1 MKWLLIQN
9 NWLSGCLRMIFGVLL
24 IAGAVCFWCN
34 ARSSLRKTEDIISL
48 EQQLDALPDHDYI
61 AEIRQLIK
69 DKRYGEA
76 IILCEDVQKA
86 ELPCAAE
93 AAALK
98 ADAAREN
105 KSIWN
110 RIYKSGRAFITGNPD
125 GSIEEIGGSIASD
138 MLMYGDVRD
147 LVKQGYFK
155 LTKQETDP
163 LIAALAAVGLLTEF
177 VDVADWAPAAL
188 KAMKKAGAITRKLAD
203 SLLTMCKKI
212 IKTRKM
218 DGAAKAFF
226 KNTKNMLDSSGFI
239 RTKNIFKH
247 VDQTDDLA
255 LLAAKAKGNAA
266 VTHLVSKHAGKESVD
281 VLKNASP
288 GFVKKLV
295 RKGRLAVR
303 FMKVYHKHHAVIEK
317 TFWQKIPK
325 SLVNGFAVAFS
336 SLGALLLLSGAIPL
350 FWRKRKKTASI

>member
-1 MKWLLIQN
+1 MRHSSKRRKDEWMKNLQRF
-9 NWLSGCLRMIFGVLL
+9 LRMALGILL
-24 IAGAVCFWCN
+24 VVVAIVVWNKHHAQYRNVEE
-34 ARSSLRKTEDIISL
+34 ARKI
-48 EQQLDALPDHDYI
+48 EQELNALPDHDYI

-98 ADAAREN
+98 AGAEREN

-138 MLMYGDVRD
+138 MLMYGDIRD

-163 LIAALAAVGLLTEF
+163 LIATLAAVGLLTEF

-226 KNTKNMLDSSGFI
+226 KNTKNMLDSAGFI

-247 VDQTDDLA
+247 VEQADDLA
-255 LLAAKAKGNAA
+255 LLAAKTKGNAA
-266 VTHLVSKHAGKESVD
+266 VTHLVSKHAGKESVN

-288 GFVKKLV
+288 GFVEKLV
-295 RKGRLAVR
+295 RKGRLALR
-303 FMKVYHKHHAVIEK
+303 LFKSYHKHHAVIEK

-336 SLGALLLLSGAIPL
+336 SLGAILLLSGAIPL
-350 FWRKRKKTASI
+350 FWRKRQ